1 MKERYS
7 FKEDL
12 AYFPGKWTTMEKDI
26 QYLRELDVLEVLL
39 FYLYGHREDMTK
51 WDGKS
56 TSTLEAQV

>member
-1 MKERYS
+1 
-7 FKEDL
+7 
-12 AYFPGKWTTMEKDI
+12 MEKGI